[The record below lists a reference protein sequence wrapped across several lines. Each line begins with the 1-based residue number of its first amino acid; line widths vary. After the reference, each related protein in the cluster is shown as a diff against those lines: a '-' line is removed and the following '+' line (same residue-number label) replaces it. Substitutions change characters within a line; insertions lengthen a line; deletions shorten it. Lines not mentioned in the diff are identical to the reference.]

1 MENDQ
6 GMKARS
12 TQPIV
17 LPLPGSLPQ
26 GDRQPPEVRNP
37 EVTEKPIRRRFSASY
52 KQRILAMAD
61 ACVEPGSLG
70 RLLRQEGLYSSNLTT
85 WRRQREKGGL
95 QGLEP
100 LRRGR
105 KARVPNPLL
114 PEVETLRKENRLLSK
129 RLKQAEMIIEV
140 QKKISQLLGLD
151 NPKNGENA

>member
-6 GMKARS
+6 SMKARS

-17 LPLPGSLPQ
+17 LPLAGSRSQ
-26 GDRQPPEVRNP
+26 KDRQPLEVRDP
-37 EVTEKPIRRRFSASY
+37 EVTEKPVRRKFPAAY

-61 ACVEPGSLG
+61 ACLEPGSLG
-70 RLLRQEGLYSSNLTT
+70 RLLRQEGLYSSHLTT
-85 WRRQREKGGL
+85 WRRQRDAAVI

-114 PEVETLRKENRLLSK
+114 PELEALRKENRHLSK

-140 QKKISQLLGLD
+140 QKKISQILGLD
-151 NPKNGENA
+151 NPKSGENA